1 MLEDIPQAIRACRV
15 SVKTGGQ
22 FRWLPTTASSAQHLA
37 ALWQF
42 TRRLSVI
49 LQLALRWQ
57 IDIRHPPS
65 RDLVP
70 LKRTGYGGY
79 GGRLSGSKGTAMC
92 CRRITFQAILKV
104 LGEDVHTGFH

>member
-1 MLEDIPQAIRACRV
+1 MASDNREQCPALGRSMAIHETLVCNLTIGT
-15 SVKTGGQ
+15 K
-22 FRWLPTTASSAQHLA
+22 
-37 ALWQF
+37 
-42 TRRLSVI
+42 
-49 LQLALRWQ
+49 